1 MLEKNQR
8 FKSLLYVLT
17 DAALLFIGFLLA
29 NYIRFNYVR
38 YFEPGG
44 AGPALAVARDPRN
57 IIAGLATSLV
67 LVLIYWVAGIYS
79 TTRLRGLAERCTKIA
94 VINAAGLLI
103 FIGALYLMHLDDYS
117 RIVLAL
123 FYILGTAGVVI
134 ERMILRWVDRARRR
148 KGLGLRHI
156 LLVGGGK
163 SAALYLR
170 ALEHNPYYGFV
181 VDGYLAGIEE
191 PGLGVRYM
199 GSYDALSARL
209 DEIAVD
215 EVVVALEADE
225 IELLPH
231 VFAACDK
238 NGVRITMVP
247 FYSDYLPARP
257 TIDVLDE
264 CKLINVRQ
272 TPFDNL
278 LNAAVKRGLDIIG
291 SLILIILTSPV
302 MLVTAIG
309 VKLSSPGP
317 VIFKQERVGKDKKPF
332 YMYKFRSMRVNA
344 RENTGWSRNEDD
356 RKTWLSGS
364 VCVLIASIVLR
375 VLATKNIFETN
386 ATWQGPTVNSIVT
399 WALICACISIVT
411 MVCVYLFGGRKQK
424 GITLEQYGIA
434 AKPVS
439 VAAAFCVA
447 LLVSVI
453 AYACLFAVDAIFK
466 TDFRIWTFAFKT
478 FEASAIPAAVKY
490 MPFFFVYYFVSGAAA
505 ISNTSSE
512 KLQGGWGYLLAA
524 LTNMGGIL
532 LWLVL
537 QYGTLFRTGVAFYPG
552 QALGGILLFA
562 LVPSLAIASCLA
574 KYLYKKTGSVYV
586 AAFLNTILMTMMTVA
601 NTAIYFQA

>member
-8 FKSLLYVLT
+8 FKSLLYVLA

-123 FYILGTAGVVI
+123 FYILGTAGIVI

-209 DEIAVD
+209 DEVAVD

-231 VFAACDK
+231 VLPPATKTACAS
-238 NGVRITMVP
+238 RWYRST
-247 FYSDYLPARP
+247 A
-257 TIDVLDE
+257 TICPPGPPLT
-264 CKLINVRQ
+264 CWTSASLSMCGRRRLTICS
-272 TPFDNL
+272 TPL
-278 LNAAVKRGLDIIG
+278 SSAG
-291 SLILIILTSPV
+291 LILS
-302 MLVTAIG
+302 
-309 VKLSSPGP
+309 
-317 VIFKQERVGKDKKPF
+317 
-332 YMYKFRSMRVNA
+332 
-344 RENTGWSRNEDD
+344 
-356 RKTWLSGS
+356 
-364 VCVLIASIVLR
+364 
-375 VLATKNIFETN
+375 
-386 ATWQGPTVNSIVT
+386 
-399 WALICACISIVT
+399 
-411 MVCVYLFGGRKQK
+411 
-424 GITLEQYGIA
+424 A
-434 AKPVS
+434 A
-439 VAAAFCVA
+439 
-447 LLVSVI
+447 
-453 AYACLFAVDAIFK
+453 
-466 TDFRIWTFAFKT
+466 
-478 FEASAIPAAVKY
+478 
-490 MPFFFVYYFVSGAAA
+490 
-505 ISNTSSE
+505 
-512 KLQGGWGYLLAA
+512 
-524 LTNMGGIL
+524 
-532 LWLVL
+532 
-537 QYGTLFRTGVAFYPG
+537 
-552 QALGGILLFA
+552 
-562 LVPSLAIASCLA
+562 
-574 KYLYKKTGSVYV
+574 
-586 AAFLNTILMTMMTVA
+586 
-601 NTAIYFQA
+601 

>member
-8 FKSLLYVLT
+8 FKSLLYVLA
-17 DAALLFIGFLLA
+17 DAALLSSAFCLPTISVSITSATLSRAAQGL
-29 NYIRFNYVR
+29 RWPW
-38 YFEPGG
+38 PGT
-44 AGPALAVARDPRN
+44 R
-57 IIAGLATSLV
+57 ATSLPG
-67 LVLIYWVAGIYS
+67 WPRRWCSCSSTGSPGIYS

-134 ERMILRWVDRARRR
+134 ERMILRWGRPRRRR

-209 DEIAVD
+209 DEVAVD

-231 VFAACDK
+231 V
-238 NGVRITMVP
+238 
-247 FYSDYLPARP
+247 LPPATRRAHHDGTVLQRLSAARP

-317 VIFKQERVGKDKKPF
+317 VIFRQERIGLNKKPF
-332 YMYKFRSMRVNA
+332 MMYKFRSMRVNVQQ
-344 RENTGWSRNEDD
+344 ETGWSTDCD
-356 RKTWLSGS
+356 PRKTHFGSFIRKFSLDELPQFFNVLKGDMSLVGPRPRCPTMWSILKRRSRATLCASRSAPAARAGRRSTACAATPTLPSASATTSGTS
-364 VCVLIASIVLR
+364 KTGPWRWTSRSSSAPCSAARWSTTKNYNNAVCV
-375 VLATKNIFETN
+375 T
-386 ATWQGPTVNSIVT
+386 
-399 WALICACISIVT
+399 
-411 MVCVYLFGGRKQK
+411 GR
-424 GITLEQYGIA
+424 E
-434 AKPVS
+434 
-439 VAAAFCVA
+439 
-447 LLVSVI
+447 
-453 AYACLFAVDAIFK
+453 CL
-466 TDFRIWTFAFKT
+466 
-478 FEASAIPAAVKY
+478 
-490 MPFFFVYYFVSGAAA
+490 
-505 ISNTSSE
+505 
-512 KLQGGWGYLLAA
+512 
-524 LTNMGGIL
+524 
-532 LWLVL
+532 
-537 QYGTLFRTGVAFYPG
+537 
-552 QALGGILLFA
+552 
-562 LVPSLAIASCLA
+562 
-574 KYLYKKTGSVYV
+574 
-586 AAFLNTILMTMMTVA
+586 
-601 NTAIYFQA
+601 

>member
-8 FKSLLYVLT
+8 FKSLLYVLA

-209 DEIAVD
+209 DEVAVD

-238 NGVRITMVP
+238 NGVRI
-247 FYSDYLPARP
+247 AQ
-257 TIDVLDE
+257 LDE
-264 CKLINVRQ
+264 LRYRQELWSHRPLTDFWRVGPGYAKKLEKVGLRTMGDVARCSVGKPTEFYNEDLLYKLFGVNAQLLIDHAWGWEPCTIADIKAYKPESSSISPGQVLQCPYTAEKARLVVREMA
-272 TPFDNL
+272 DDL
-278 LNAAVKRGLDIIG
+278 SLDLVDKG
-291 SLILIILTSPV
+291 
-302 MLVTAIG
+302 LVTDQIVLTVGYDIENLTDPERSRAYQ
-309 VKLSSPGP
+309 GP
-317 VIFKQERVGKDKKPF
+317 VTV
-332 YMYKFRSMRVNA
+332 
-344 RENTGWSRNEDD
+344 D
-356 RKTWLSGS
+356 RYGRRIPKHAHGTANLGGHT
-364 VCVLIASIVLR
+364 ASSKAIVSAVAELYDR
-375 VLATKNIFETN
+375 I
-386 ATWQGPTVNSIVT
+386 VNS
-399 WALICACISIVT
+399 
-411 MVCVYLFGGRKQK
+411 
-424 GITLEQYGIA
+424 
-434 AKPVS
+434 
-439 VAAAFCVA
+439 A
-447 LLVSVI
+447 LLVRRLYLSANHIVPESS
-453 AYACLFAVDAIFK
+453 LPRHESTEQLDFFSDFASQEKRRA
-466 TDFRIWTFAFKT
+466 
-478 FEASAIPAAVKY
+478 EE
-490 MPFFFVYYFVSGAAA
+490 AAA
-505 ISNTSSE
+505 RERE
-512 KLQGGWGYLLAA
+512 KRRQ
-524 LTNMGGIL
+524 
-532 LWLVL
+532 
-537 QYGTLFRTGVAFYPG
+537 
-552 QALGGILLFA
+552 QA
-562 LVPSLAIASCLA
+562 VLAIKK
-574 KYLYKKTGSVYV
+574 KYGKN
-586 AAFLNTILMTMMTVA
+586 AILKGMDLEEGA
-601 NTAIYFQA
+601 TARDRNGQIGGHKA

>member
-8 FKSLLYVLT
+8 FKSLLYVLA

-134 ERMILRWVDRARRR
+134 ERMVMRWVDRARRR

-209 DEIAVD
+209 D
-215 EVVVALEADE
+215 
-225 IELLPH
+225 
-231 VFAACDK
+231 
-238 NGVRITMVP
+238 
-247 FYSDYLPARP
+247 YLPARP

-317 VIFKQERVGKDKKPF
+317 VIFRQERIGLNKKPF
-332 YMYKFRSMRVNA
+332 MMYKFRSMRVNVQQ
-344 RENTGWSRNEDD
+344 ETGWSTDYD
-356 RKTWLSGS
+356 PRKTHFGS
-364 VCVLIASIVLR
+364 FIRKFSLDELPQFFNVLKGDMSLVGPRPEVPYHVEHFKEEIPRYLVRQQVRPGCTGWAQIHGLRGDTDIAERIRYDIWYIENWTVALDI
-375 VLATKNIFETN
+375 KIIFR
-386 ATWQGPTVNSIVT
+386 TV
-399 WALICACISIVT
+399 
-411 MVCVYLFGGRKQK
+411 FGGKM
-424 GITLEQYGIA
+424 
-434 AKPVS
+434 VN
-439 VAAAFCVA
+439 
-447 LLVSVI
+447 
-453 AYACLFAVDAIFK
+453 D
-466 TDFRIWTFAFKT
+466 
-478 FEASAIPAAVKY
+478 
-490 MPFFFVYYFVSGAAA
+490 
-505 ISNTSSE
+505 E
-512 KLQGGWGYLLAA
+512 KLQ
-524 LTNMGGIL
+524 
-532 LWLVL
+532 
-537 QYGTLFRTGVAFYPG
+537 
-552 QALGGILLFA
+552 
-562 LVPSLAIASCLA
+562 
-574 KYLYKKTGSVYV
+574 
-586 AAFLNTILMTMMTVA
+586 
-601 NTAIYFQA
+601 

>member
-8 FKSLLYVLT
+8 FKSLLYVLA

-134 ERMILRWVDRARRR
+134 ERMVLRWVDRARRR

-181 VDGYLAGIEE
+181 VDGYLAGTEE

-209 DEIAVD
+209 DEVAVD
-215 EVVVALEADE
+215 EVVVALEA
-225 IELLPH
+225 
-231 VFAACDK
+231 
-238 NGVRITMVP
+238 
-247 FYSDYLPARP
+247 
-257 TIDVLDE
+257 DE

-317 VIFKQERVGKDKKPF
+317 VIFRQERIGLNKKPF
-332 YMYKFRSMRVNA
+332 MMYKFRSMRVNVQQ
-344 RENTGWSRNEDD
+344 ETGWSTDYD
-356 RKTWLSGS
+356 PRKTHFGS
-364 VCVLIASIVLR
+364 FIRKFSLDELPQFFNVLKGDMSLVGPRPEVPYHVEHFKEEIPRYLVRQQVRPGCTGWAQIHGLRGDTDIAERIRYDIWYIENWTVALDI
-375 VLATKNIFETN
+375 KIIFR
-386 ATWQGPTVNSIVT
+386 TV
-399 WALICACISIVT
+399 
-411 MVCVYLFGGRKQK
+411 FGGKM
-424 GITLEQYGIA
+424 
-434 AKPVS
+434 VN
-439 VAAAFCVA
+439 
-447 LLVSVI
+447 
-453 AYACLFAVDAIFK
+453 D
-466 TDFRIWTFAFKT
+466 
-478 FEASAIPAAVKY
+478 
-490 MPFFFVYYFVSGAAA
+490 
-505 ISNTSSE
+505 E
-512 KLQGGWGYLLAA
+512 KLQ
-524 LTNMGGIL
+524 
-532 LWLVL
+532 
-537 QYGTLFRTGVAFYPG
+537 
-552 QALGGILLFA
+552 
-562 LVPSLAIASCLA
+562 
-574 KYLYKKTGSVYV
+574 
-586 AAFLNTILMTMMTVA
+586 
-601 NTAIYFQA
+601 

>member
-1 MLEKNQR
+1 MCWR
-8 FKSLLYVLT
+8 TRHCFSS
-17 DAALLFIGFLLA
+17 AFCFA

-123 FYILGTAGVVI
+123 FYILGTAGIVI
-134 ERMILRWVDRARRR
+134 ERIILRWVDRARRR

-209 DEIAVD
+209 DEVAVD

-317 VIFKQERVGKDKKPF
+317 VIFRQERIGLNK
-332 YMYKFRSMRVNA
+332 NA
-344 RENTGWSRNEDD
+344 LHDVQVPLDAGQCAAGD
-356 RKTWLSGS
+356 RLVHRLRPAQDPLRQLYPQVQPGRAAP
-364 VCVLIASIVLR
+364 VLQRAER
-375 VLATKNIFETN
+375 
-386 ATWQGPTVNSIVT
+386 G
-399 WALICACISIVT
+399 ICPS
-411 MVCVYLFGGRKQK
+411 
-424 GITLEQYGIA
+424 
-434 AKPVS
+434 S
-439 VAAAFCVA
+439 AAARGA
-447 LLVSVI
+447 LP
-453 AYACLFAVDAIFK
+453 CG
-466 TDFRIWTFAFKT
+466 AF
-478 FEASAIPAAVKY
+478 
-490 MPFFFVYYFVSGAAA
+490 
-505 ISNTSSE
+505 
-512 KLQGGWGYLLAA
+512 
-524 LTNMGGIL
+524 
-532 LWLVL
+532 
-537 QYGTLFRTGVAFYPG
+537 
-552 QALGGILLFA
+552 
-562 LVPSLAIASCLA
+562 
-574 KYLYKKTGSVYV
+574 
-586 AAFLNTILMTMMTVA
+586 
-601 NTAIYFQA
+601 